1 MDSVL
6 NIFHFTKNTA
16 PEREQLSGAHLG
28 SVFILPQIWGGEVL
42 GGRDLGVRKLGWAE
56 RNDLRKTTRNSRDTA
71 CGPQRELNN
80 VYLSFP
86 NP

>member
-1 MDSVL
+1 MRQWL
-6 NIFHFTKNTA
+6 
-16 PEREQLSGAHLG
+16 
-28 SVFILPQIWGGEVL
+28 SVFRTFPDTNLMNGDVL
-42 GGRDLGVRKLGWAE
+42 ADTKA
-56 RNDLRKTTRNSRDTA
+56 TRNSRDTA